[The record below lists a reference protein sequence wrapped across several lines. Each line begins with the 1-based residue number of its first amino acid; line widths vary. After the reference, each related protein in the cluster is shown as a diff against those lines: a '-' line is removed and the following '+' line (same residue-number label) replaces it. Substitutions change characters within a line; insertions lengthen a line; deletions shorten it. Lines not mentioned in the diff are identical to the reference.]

1 MGKVVH
7 SILELQPNTACALGT
22 REPQTL
28 PHKAV
33 DRVPLLVHVLTSACL
48 VLQLTTTSYKG
59 DLCISVAGR
68 HIGGVGI
75 ALIVAAILVVIVL
88 AALLCYC
95 CCCRW

>member
-1 MGKVVH
+1 MFIVH
-7 SILELQPNTACALGT
+7 FELQQNTAFACCLSPCHT
-22 REPQTL
+22 KQVPRLLHILTL
-28 PHKAV
+28 
-33 DRVPLLVHVLTSACL
+33 ACL

-75 ALIVAAILVVIVL
+75 ALIVAAIAIVVVL